1 MKYVC
6 ATSGIEFESE
16 SKIHF
21 SPMHPE
27 IFAFKRDGGLP
38 PVAVAKAMEAV
49 KVEGG
54 YTTVE
59 EFLTLVTTKTPQIQ
73 QTMDDER
80 KAQIAMRDAAN
91 QRERE
96 RRAQIEASSQA
107 KLRETGLN
115 PRATRKEQNTLLKAY
130 GYTWK
135 KIVVV
140 DEFDPDDWSDKWILT
155 DPDGATISLH
165 RALDEIKR
173 GRDVVRAEIAAR
185 EAAEKAAEPEREARR
200 EIKRVAEAEAKARES
215 ASIEAFEVLEAKIK
229 SIAVDISRREGMQLK
244 LDAEWTEIAGIEAT
258 SSYRRNDQ
266 IAEATIA
273 GTKYYRVITNTG
285 FDDDGYYSYYMVIKT
300 IDDLWSS
307 GD

>member
-1 MKYVC
+1 MTKYVC
-6 ATSGIEFESE
+6 ATSGLEFETE

-21 SPMHPE
+21 SPTHPKVS
-27 IFAFKRDGGLP
+27 AFKRDSGLP
-38 PVAVAKAMEAV
+38 FAAVQKTMEAV
-49 KVEGG
+49 KAGGG

-59 EFLTLVTTKTPQIQ
+59 EFLALVTAKTPAVQ
-73 QTMDDER
+73 QAMEDER
-80 KAQIAMRDAAN
+80 KAQIAMREAAN

-96 RRAQIEASSQA
+96 RRAEIEAANHA
-107 KLRETGLN
+107 KLREAGLN
-115 PRATRKEQNTLLKAY
+115 PRATRKEQNALLKAY

-140 DEFDPDDWSDKWILT
+140 DESDPDDWSDKWILT

-173 GRDVVRAEIAAR
+173 GRDTVRAEIAAR

-200 EIKRVAEAEAKARES
+200 EAKHQEAAAAKARED
-215 ASIEAFEVLEAKIK
+215 ASIEAFEALEAKIK
-229 SIAVDISRREGMQLK
+229 NIAVNIPYSVGLKLNVTWTSIAK
-244 LDAEWTEIAGIEAT
+244 IEAT
-258 SSYRRNDQ
+258 STYRRNDE
-266 IAEATIA
+266 IAEATVD
-273 GTKYYRVITNTG
+273 GVKYYRVITNTG
-285 FDDDGYYSYYMVIKT
+285 FDDDGYYSYYMVTET